1 MQVEPDHSYSRIW
14 LLVAIMRIELLPVD
28 RNTCCALDPADELR
42 PSLEERFD
50 DEEMTMI
57 GELKVETKGLTQRAS
72 GTVHMPVKGGT
83 CNYHHYV
90 TS

>member
-1 MQVEPDHSYSRIW
+1 
-14 LLVAIMRIELLPVD
+14 MRIELLPVD